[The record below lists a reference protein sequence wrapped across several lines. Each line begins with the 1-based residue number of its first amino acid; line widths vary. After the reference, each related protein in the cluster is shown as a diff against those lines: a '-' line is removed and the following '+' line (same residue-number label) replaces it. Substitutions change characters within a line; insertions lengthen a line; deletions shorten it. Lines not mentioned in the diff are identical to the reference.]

1 MCLVLEYNWNYPR
14 SEVTKTAPSPGLV
27 TLTQV
32 TVTRVYPRM
41 QPSIA
46 PHFTAKRVWD
56 NLQIFPLHKSR
67 FLQRTI
73 AKMNANM
80 LIVVHPS
87 FT

>member
-1 MCLVLEYNWNYPR
+1 MIVRFVITHLKYWQENELCLVLEYNWNYPR

-56 NLQIFPLHKSR
+56 NLQIFPLH
-67 FLQRTI
+67 
-73 AKMNANM
+73 
-80 LIVVHPS
+80 
-87 FT
+87 